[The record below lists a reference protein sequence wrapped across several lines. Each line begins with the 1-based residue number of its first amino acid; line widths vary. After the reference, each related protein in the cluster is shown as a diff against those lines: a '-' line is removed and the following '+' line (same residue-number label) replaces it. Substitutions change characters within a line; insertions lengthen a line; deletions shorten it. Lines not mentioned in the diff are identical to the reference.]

1 MQSWF
6 CLGKLPYIPVN
17 AQAPVCGLYKPPSIS
32 PVLTFPNGQE
42 KIKGNWQA
50 FTVAI
55 FRLINANYIF
65 LEMTLWYKKNWRFE
79 EF

>member
-32 PVLTFPNGQE
+32 PVLMFPNGQE
-42 KIKGNWQA
+42 KIKGNSGIHSCNSQ
-50 FTVAI
+50 
-55 FRLINANYIF
+55 INKCKLHFPRNDFVIQ
-65 LEMTLWYKKNWRFE
+65 KNWRFE